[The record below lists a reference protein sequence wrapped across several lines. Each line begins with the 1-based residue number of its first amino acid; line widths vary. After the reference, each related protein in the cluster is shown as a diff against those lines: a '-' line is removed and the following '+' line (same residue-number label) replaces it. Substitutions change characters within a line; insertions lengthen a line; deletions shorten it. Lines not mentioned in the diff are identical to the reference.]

1 MTPVHLGMGHY
12 GKRNEYKPSLDG
24 KKSLWG
30 KKPRGSKKT
39 TVRALNKFKDWD
51 WNYCKVTFSSDMTK
65 LGLSWHKK
73 SQTLAYLLKYDH
85 WTGGWSEAF
94 IPPTPER
101 NGSIRQESWM
111 SSLPISRIAL
121 SQTTTTTNTPF
132 SAWSWAV
139 QYQTYSKTHSYIW
152 FLNGTELCSLSPL
165 HPYHFIGV
173 NTKTW
178 RWFTQWQQRVGW
190 FSPVTKSMQYD

>member
-12 GKRNEYKPSLDG
+12 SNGNEYKPSSAG

-30 KKPRGSKKT
+30 KKLRGSKKT

-65 LGLSWHKK
+65 VGLSSHK

-85 WTGGWSEAF
+85 RTGGWIEAF

-101 NGSIRQESWM
+101 NSSIRQESWM
-111 SSLPISRIAL
+111 SSLPISRTAL
-121 SQTTTTTNTPF
+121 SQATTTTNTPF

-139 QYQTYSKTHSYIW
+139 QYQTYSKTHSYNAILISEW
-152 FLNGTELCSLSPL
+152 NWAGLPLTPPPLSFHRCQHQNLKLIYSVTTE
-165 HPYHFIGV
+165 G
-173 NTKTW
+173 
-178 RWFTQWQQRVGW
+178 
-190 FSPVTKSMQYD
+190 